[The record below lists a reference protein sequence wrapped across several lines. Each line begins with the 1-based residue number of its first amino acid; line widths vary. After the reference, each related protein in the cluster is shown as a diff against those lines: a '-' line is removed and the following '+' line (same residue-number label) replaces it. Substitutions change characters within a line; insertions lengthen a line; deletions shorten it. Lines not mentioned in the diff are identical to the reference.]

1 MPAGTWN
8 LGRIRKQA
16 SLLNLTTLDTIVI
29 RDTQPSSP
37 DYLNISQFPESLTA
51 GKNLFKIRANNDNL
65 VRDSEIHIEVIDYNG
80 NPVYVEPINYIEHD
94 GTRVIAVY
102 IYEDTSPGTAKVFI
116 GARAK
121 QNAVTGQKYR
131 SSKDI
136 NDPDYFNI
144 PNMLWSRNVTIAPE
158 NGQNNTEIIF
168 TNQPRATINEIV
180 QPFLQPVNLENV
192 AVEKSGSDNGGVT
205 GNYSITIDPIPSSNP
220 PTVTDIPQAVPQGS
234 ARGNSPGSQFGQQQ
248 LLVPQTSLANGR
260 TVSATSQPYNTVNSF
275 SILRTVDFPLTA
287 SMEGGTI
294 IVHNPIVET
303 QDQTFINAD
312 GQALP
317 STQFSQGEGSEI
329 DPSNPI
335 TSGVTEIPLSGS
347 YVFGISQVLTS
358 TKARVFQLDG
368 FRNVQDNTLGAF
380 NAKLI
385 STQTLG
391 AALVGAALGGP
402 NEGGGFYNVNSIKAS
417 SNFTCSFIEPFQ
429 TVLTQQSQSFAEIVL
444 GNTDPATGD
453 VHHVRTQ
460 FKPGG
465 QFGNFIDQG
474 TTLIEQVEILEDT
487 GSHEAQATIGAVFNR
502 IGFFTSLGDF
512 GTYWTASGGPLP
524 PEVEITPEFFPDV
537 LMSGIVLN
545 PDAPSG
551 FSSTTAAGQ
560 RFGFVHI
567 TSSYL
572 PNVSDDVEY
581 IFTMNA
587 TADHSV
593 PSAHPLIEHP
603 RMDIYISGSED
614 GQILANG
621 DFIEQ
626 HRLTTHNIDETLE
639 DGLEDGGP
647 LGRRISTLE
656 FSPSASLFPMEAR
669 FTSTADQKI
678 DVYLVVRSGKW
689 TVANISIKTLKQ
701 TGFTPNYVR
710 IFQRVPTEFLDTPL
724 TFKFNYYDYQ
734 GNEADAET
742 IVYPVVFNGD
752 NMFVGGD
759 QNLLSGSLFVGSVIG
774 SGVELAGVQSAFI
787 RSIGYHGFRSGTLA
801 GAEGNENISVQPFG
815 DGETFDVTTAQ
826 SGFMLFSG
834 SVLTDE
840 TDDYALGGIGLDIV
854 AHSSSYIRYRTRH
867 DSTGDGAADTSLLE
881 IVTDQFFLGSDTAFI
896 SGAGDGTIAIFSDN
910 FELTT
915 EGAVTMEGSLE
926 AEAGATLGGWEISE
940 TFISSSNADG
950 HGIILSSSGD
960 LQSKNFQSALLGV
973 GRGWKI
979 GKDGIAEFDECRIRG
994 TLSTA
999 VFEKEKVSAVGGAM
1013 IVANATA
1020 LASGSTIL
1028 SESLFLSDPGDA
1040 ANRLHPTSSLLVD
1053 NAAGFVAGEI
1063 VMAKTVS
1070 DTGFIEEIMK
1080 VAAVTINSGLDDQG
1094 NPVPDVLL
1102 VSRSVNEADFIHL
1115 HVTPTMSAGQTIV
1128 SLGKEDTGFI
1138 LLNAT
1143 SGSETP
1149 YIDIVERTGSTIGG
1163 GSEGVL
1169 ALDIKARLGDL
1180 SGINDDVNG
1189 VPVSGYGLYTDNA
1202 FLKGGIFANFGKIG
1216 GFNIVSHSLFSNN
1229 QTGGETFFIS
1239 GAASSDTTDPLK
1251 AQMFIS
1257 SSDFNV
1263 KATGQVTASEIK
1275 VDFGQIGGF
1284 RVSKDAIG
1292 GRNPFMGLGS
1302 VDSFFIS
1309 GAALQPN
1316 ISDMLGLSRRATMFI
1331 SSSGF
1336 NVKSTGEV
1344 TASGLLV
1351 VSGSGLER
1359 RVLLDTEVGGK
1370 ADGVNNGRVLGISK
1384 EEMKFNLG
1392 GWTWDECFWGQDW
1405 LRFDSMGPFFINPG
1419 DDYLIIYYTAAYRC
1433 FTKDTKIL
1441 MSDGTTK
1448 KISQIKI
1455 GDTVKSEKEESKVL
1469 DIQIHK
1475 GTFKTYSINGSK
1487 GFVTKEHPFK
1497 TIDGWKAIDPKETF
1511 SKHGVNATVLKI
1523 GDILITSN
1531 GTELI
1536 ESIEQTNEVDIVY
1549 NLSVDNE
1556 HVYYANNYLVHNKG
1570 LLSEAGFGIR
1580 FRVSITDPTEAMST
1594 DGNALFDDEFGTQ
1607 RWFQTIQPLSGGPAN
1622 MNFLNLEE
1630 FYDNA
1635 FGEGGHAARVPTKN
1649 MIQTGEYNGAEYAGV
1664 PGMQDFSVP
1673 GGGVLD
1679 IPCSNDADKYPHIPG
1694 ILIIKSGVCDINGNT
1709 TDFRNR
1715 LVSIAMY
1722 SRRSSGEDCYQPAVN
1737 PEDESYVAIKEMA
1750 VYLCNRS
1757 QKDRIVDSLP
1767 RSAVISPYDGRY
1779 LKYSLGSAVEDGQAT
1794 GNCEDVG
1801 TINTGPTSDG
1811 FDPEG
1816 TGFCS
1821 EDYDPNPESGEN
1833 DNDANV
1839 GFDFSDRRLKYDIV
1853 LVSKSKSNINIY
1865 NFKYK
1870 NKKYG
1875 QGTYQGVMAD
1885 EVPWASRKFGKY
1897 YKVDY
1902 SKVDVEFKQIK

>member
-16 SLLNLTTLDTIVI
+16 TLRNLTALDTIVV

-37 DYLNISQFPESLTA
+37 DYLNISSFPETLTA

-65 VRDSEIHIEVIDYNG
+65 VRDSEIYIEILDYNG

-102 IYEDTSPGTAKVFI
+102 IYEDTSPGTAKVYI

-121 QNAVTGQKYR
+121 QNAVTNQKYR

-136 NDPDYFNI
+136 NDSDYFNI
-144 PNMLWSRNVTIAPE
+144 PNMIWSRNVTIAPE
-158 NGQNNTEIIF
+158 NAQNNTEIIY
-168 TNQPRATINEIV
+168 TTQPRATINEIV
-180 QPFLQPVNLENV
+180 QPFLQPINLENV
-192 AVEKSGSDNGGVT
+192 AIEQSGSDNDDGST
-205 GNYSITIDPIPSSNP
+205 GNYSLIITPIPSSVP
-220 PTVTDIPQAVPQGS
+220 PTTNEVPEAVPQGQGK
-234 ARGNSPGSQFGQQQ
+234 GNSPSRQFGQQQ
-248 LLVPQTSLANGR
+248 QIVPATSLVGGR
-260 TVSATSQPYNTVNSF
+260 TVSATSNNFNTVNSF
-275 SILRTVDFPLTA
+275 SILTTTGFPLSA

-303 QDQTFINAD
+303 QDQTFINAS

-317 STQFSQGEGSEI
+317 STQFSSDQSNTEI
-329 DPSNPI
+329 DPDNPI
-335 TSGVTEIPLSGS
+335 TSGLTDIPLSGS
-347 YVFGISQVLTS
+347 YIFGISNVLTS
-358 TKARVFQLDG
+358 TKARIYQIEG
-368 FRNVQDNTLGAF
+368 FRNIQDNTIGAF

-391 AALVGAALGGP
+391 AALVGAALGGASA
-402 NEGGGFYNVNSIKAS
+402 GGGFYNVNAIKAS
-417 SNFTCSFIEPFQ
+417 TNFTCSFIEPLQ
-429 TVLTQQSQSFAEIVL
+429 TVVTQQSQSFAEIVL
-444 GNTDPATGD
+444 GNTDPSTGD

-465 QFGNFIDQG
+465 QFGNFVDQG
-474 TTLIEQVEILEDT
+474 TTLIEQTEILEDS
-487 GSHEAQATIGAVFNR
+487 GSTEAQASIGAIYNR

-512 GTYWTASGGPLP
+512 GTYWTASGGPVL
-524 PEVEITPEFFPDV
+524 PEVEIEPQFFPDV

-545 PDAPSG
+545 PSVSS
-551 FSSTTAAGQ
+551 FSATPAAGQ
-560 RFGFVHI
+560 RFGLIHI

-572 PNVSDDVEY
+572 PHLANDVEY

-587 TADHSV
+587 TADHSI

-603 RMDIYISGSED
+603 RIDIYVSGSEN

-626 HRLTTHNIDETLE
+626 HRITTHNIDETLV
-639 DGLEDGGP
+639 DVLEDGGL

-656 FSPSASLFPMEAR
+656 FSPSASLFPMESR
-669 FTSTADQKI
+669 FTSTADQNI
-678 DVYLVVRSGKW
+678 DVYIVVRSGKW
-689 TVANISIKTLKQ
+689 TIANVSIKTLKQ

-734 GNEADAET
+734 GNEADVET
-742 IVYPVVFNGD
+742 VVYPVVFSGD

-759 QNLLSGSLFVGSVIG
+759 QNLLSGSLYVGSVIG

-787 RSIGYHGFRSGTLA
+787 RSIGFRGFRSGTMA
-801 GAEGNENISVQPFG
+801 GDEGNADISVQPFG
-815 DGETFDVTTAQ
+815 DGETFDVTSAQ
-826 SGFMLFSG
+826 SGFMLYSG

-840 TDDYALGGIGLDIV
+840 TDDYALGGIGLDII

-881 IVTDQFFLGSDTAFI
+881 IVTDQFFLGSDSAFI

-915 EGAVTMEGSLE
+915 EGGVTMEGSLE
-926 AEAGATLGGWEISE
+926 AEAGATLGGWEIG
-940 TFISSSNADG
+940 TDFISSSNATG

-1028 SESLFLSDPGDA
+1028 SESLFLSETGDA

-1053 NAAGFVAGEI
+1053 SAAGFVAGEI
-1063 VMAKTVS
+1063 IMAKTVS

-1080 VAAVTINSGLDDQG
+1080 VVTVTINTGLDAAG
-1094 NPVPDVLL
+1094 NPVPDALL
-1102 VSRSVNEADFIHL
+1102 VSRSVNEAEFIHL

-1149 YIDIVERTGSTIGG
+1149 YIDIVERTGSTTLTGTSG
-1163 GSEGVL
+1163 YSEGVR
-1169 ALDIKARLGDL
+1169 ALDIKVRLGDL
-1180 SGINDDVNG
+1180 SGINDSING
-1189 VPVSGYGLYTDNA
+1189 TSVSGYGLYTDNA

-1216 GFNIVSHSLFSNN
+1216 GFNIISHSLSSNN
-1229 QTGGETFFIS
+1229 QSGGEHFFIS
-1239 GAASSDTTDPLK
+1239 GAASIDNTDPLK
-1251 AQMFIS
+1251 ARMFIS

-1263 KATGQVTASEIK
+1263 KASGELTASSIRAE
-1275 VDFGQIGGF
+1275 FGDIGSF
-1284 RVSKDAIG
+1284 
-1292 GRNPFMGLGS
+1292 GLS
-1302 VDSFFIS
+1302 LDSFFNRRESGMERFFIS
-1309 GAALQPN
+1309 GAAEFESTPT
-1316 ISDMLGLSRRATMFI
+1316 SRLRDRMFI
-1331 SSSGF
+1331 SSSNF
-1336 NVKSTGEV
+1336 NVKGNGEV

-1351 VSGSGLER
+1351 ISGSGAER
-1359 RVLLDTEVGGK
+1359 RVLFDGPKGGK
-1370 ADGVNNGRVLGISK
+1370 ADGVNNGRILGVK
-1384 EEMKFNLG
+1384 KDMELDLTTATTWNEEY
-1392 GWTWDECFWGQDW
+1392 WGQDW
-1405 LRFDSMGPFFINPG
+1405 GWFSQIGPFFINPG
-1419 DDYLIIYYTAAYRC
+1419 DDYLVIYYTAAARC

-1441 MSDGTTK
+1441 MADETNK

-1455 GDTVKSEKEESKVL
+1455 GDLVKSEKEESKVL

-1497 TIDGWKAIDPKETF
+1497 TVDGWKAIVPKDTF
-1511 SKHGVNATVLKI
+1511 SKHGINATVLKI

-1536 ESIEQTNEVDIVY
+1536 KSIEEINEVDTVY

-1556 HVYYANNYLVHNKG
+1556 HVYYANNYLVHNKS
-1570 LLSEAGFGIR
+1570 LASETGFGIR
-1580 FRVSITDPTEAMST
+1580 FELIITDPAESMNLPGSEIF
-1594 DGNALFDDEFGTQ
+1594 NDDFGTK
-1607 RWFQTIQPLSGGPAN
+1607 RYFHTIQPFNGGPAN
-1622 MNFLNLEE
+1622 FNFLDIEAD
-1630 FYDNA
+1630 FISQ
-1635 FGEGGHAARVPTKN
+1635 FGETGHSQFVPTMN
-1649 MIQTGEYNGAEYAGV
+1649 MVQTGEFNGAEYAGV
-1664 PGMQDFSVP
+1664 PGMQDFSVE
-1673 GGGVLD
+1673 GGGVAD
-1679 IPCSNDADKYPHIPG
+1679 IPCSTRADKYPHVPG
-1694 ILIIKSGVCDINGNT
+1694 VLIIKSGVCDVAGNT

-1715 LVSIAMY
+1715 LINLAMY
-1722 SRRSSGEDCYQPAVN
+1722 SRRSSGPDPYQPGATDSSDTN
-1737 PEDESYVAIKEMA
+1737 AQIRQLA
-1750 VYLCNRS
+1750 VYSCNRS

-1767 RSAVISPYDGRY
+1767 RSAVISPYDGRF
-1779 LKYSLGSAVEDGQAT
+1779 LKYSLGSEVDDGQAT
-1794 GNCEDVG
+1794 TECTDVG

-1811 FDPEG
+1811 FDPEA

-1821 EDYDPNPESGEN
+1821 ADYDPDPDVDDGL
-1833 DNDANV
+1833 DDV
-1839 GFDFSDRRLKYDIV
+1839 DTGFDFGFSDRRLKYDIV
-1853 LVSKSKSNINIY
+1853 LVGKSISNINIY

-1875 QGTYQGVMAD
+1875 QGTYQGVMAN

-1902 SKVDVEFKQIK
+1902 SKIDVKFKQVK